1 METTDNIILKIRG
14 LSASYEGKAVLRDVN
29 LDVAAHDFLGITGPN
44 GGGKTTLMRCILGL
58 KKPDGGT
65 VSYVR
70 PLRIGYLPQINMV
83 DRRFP
88 ITVGEVVLSGLQDR
102 GHLTGRHSAA
112 DRTRA
117 DEVMQRVGIGGIASK
132 PIGELSGGQVQRA
145 MLARAIIDRPELLI
159 LDEPNT
165 YLDREFQGHL
175 QTLLRDINRHCAII
189 LVSHDRDAIT
199 AQARAIAYVDHGIEY
214 RINEP

>member
-14 LSASYEGKAVLRDVN
+14 LSASYEGKTVLRDVN
-29 LDVAAHDFLGITGPN
+29 LDVAEHDFLGITGPN

-65 VSYVR
+65 IDFVR
-70 PLRIGYLPQINMV
+70 QLRVGYLPQINMV

-102 GHLTGRHSAA
+102 AHLMGRHSAA

-117 DEVMQRVGIGGIASK
+117 DEVMQRVGISGIASK

-145 MLARAIIDRPELLI
+145 MLARAVIDRPELLI

-165 YLDREFQGHL
+165 YLDREFQEHL
-175 QTLLRDINRHCAII
+175 QTVLRDINRHCAII

-199 AQARAIAYVDHGIEY
+199 SQARAVAYVDHGIDY
-214 RINEP
+214 RTNEI

>member
-1 METTDNIILKIRG
+1 METTDNIILRIRD
-14 LSASYEGKAVLRDVN
+14 LSASYEGKTVLHGVN
-29 LDVAAHDFLGITGPN
+29 LDVAKNDFLGITGPN

-58 KKPDGGT
+58 KKPDGG
-65 VSYVR
+65 SICFVR
-70 PLRIGYLPQINMV
+70 PLRVGYLPQINLV
-83 DRRFP
+83 DRQFP

-102 GHLTGRHSAA
+102 GHLMGRRSSA
-112 DRTRA
+112 DRVA
-117 DEVMQRVGIGGIASK
+117 AAEVMQCVGISDIASK

-145 MLARAIIDRPELLI
+145 MLARAVIDHPELLI

-175 QTLLRDINRHCAII
+175 QTLLRDINTHCAII

-199 AQARAIAYVDHGIEY
+199 SQARAIAYVDHGIEY
-214 RINEP
+214 RTNEI

>member
-1 METTDNIILKIRG
+1 METTDDIILKIRG
-14 LSASYEGKAVLRDVN
+14 LSASYEGKTVFSDVN
-29 LDVAAHDFLGITGPN
+29 LDVAQHDFLGITGPN

-58 KKPDGGT
+58 KKPDSG
-65 VSYVR
+65 SISFVR

-88 ITVGEVVLSGLQDR
+88 ITVGEVVLSGLQDTS
-102 GHLTGRHSAA
+102 HLIGRRSAA

-117 DEVMQRVGIGGIASK
+117 DEVMQRVGISGIASK

-175 QTLLRDINRHCAII
+175 QTVLRDINSHCAII

-199 AQARAIAYVDHGIEY
+199 SQARAIAYVDHGIEY
-214 RINEP
+214 RSNEM

>member
-14 LSASYEGKAVLRDVN
+14 LSASYEGKTVLRDVN
-29 LDVAAHDFLGITGPN
+29 LDVAEHDFLGITGPN

-65 VSYVR
+65 VDFVR
-70 PLRIGYLPQINMV
+70 QLRIGYLPQINMV

-102 GHLTGRHSAA
+102 AHLMGRHSVA

-117 DEVMQRVGIGGIASK
+117 DEVMQRVGISGIASK

-145 MLARAIIDRPELLI
+145 MLARAVIDRPELLI

-165 YLDREFQGHL
+165 YLDREFQEHL
-175 QTLLRDINRHCAII
+175 QTVLRDINSHCAII

-199 AQARAIAYVDHGIEY
+199 SQARAVAYVDHGIDY
-214 RINEP
+214 RTNEI